1 MSKYHN
7 KICYADGYKF
17 DSLKERDYYFY
28 LKQKLEGGEI
38 SDLQMQVR
46 FEVIPGVYEEYDE
59 VKHLK
64 TKDKIVHKRR
74 TIQQPTYYL
83 ADFVYIDTKTG
94 LKEVVDVKSE
104 ATKKKEAYRLKKKM
118 MLAYKGITVIEV

>member
-7 KICYADGYKF
+7 KICYADGHKF
-17 DSLKERDYYFY
+17 DSLKERDYYFF
-28 LKQKLEGGEI
+28 LKQKQEEGVI
-38 SDLQMQVR
+38 SNLQMQVK
-46 FEVIPGVYEEYDE
+46 FEVIPGVYEEYEE

-64 TKDKIVHKRR
+64 TKDKIVTKKR
-74 TIQQPTYYL
+74 TVQKPTYYI